1 MQRVT
6 IPAIVAGLFFTLA
19 PAHADIVVDYVV
31 DAGGN
36 NSDPLNGLAA
46 RATYTLSGD
55 QLSILLENTSAG
67 VPVGFDTSDSL
78 LVSLGI
84 NLPGVQ
90 FATGDAADIG
100 PGSIGIGTWATRG
113 PGESVGEEWLWT
125 NDFGG
130 DLLELYAQVISTS
143 QGQGGGLTTRFD
155 GGSGTVGGPFGGIA
169 ADPVLRSIPGSQ
181 HAVSDSI
188 RFELTLSAPLTEA
201 ELRPAARAS
210 IVEYGSDQRYLR
222 VPEPASIA
230 LVGIGVAALRRRR

>member
-1 MQRVT
+1 MKRLKLPL
-6 IPAIVAGLFFTLA
+6 IFAGLLLALA

-31 DAGGN
+31 DAGGK

-46 RATYTLSGD
+46 RATYMLSGD
-55 QLSILLENTSAG
+55 QLSILLENTSTG
-67 VPVGFDTSDSL
+67 VPVGFGTSDSL
-78 LVSLGI
+78 LVSLAI

-100 PGSIGIGTWATRG
+100 PGSIGLGAWAARG
-113 PGESVGEEWLWT
+113 PGASVGEQWLWT

-130 DLLELYAQVISTS
+130 DLLEAYAQVISTS
-143 QGQGGGLTTRFD
+143 QGQGGGVTTRFD

-169 ADPVLRSIPGSQ
+169 ADPVLRGIPGSQ

-201 ELRPAARAS
+201 ELRPAVLAS
-210 IVEYGSDQRYLR
+210 IVEYGSDQRYLA

-230 LVGIGVAALRRRR
+230 LFGIGLAALRRRR